1 MPADILEPMPCVYL
15 RGSAEV
21 VIDGKCRLVD
31 YTYERIVFDIY
42 YRGKYLAI
50 EGKQMS
56 LRCSVKDVTEIHG
69 IISGVS
75 FEEKRKKNA

>member
-1 MPADILEPMPCVYL
+1 
-15 RGSAEV
+15 
-21 VIDGKCRLVD
+21 
-31 YTYERIVFDIY
+31 
-42 YRGKYLAI
+42 
-50 EGKQMS
+50 MS